1 MKKTISDTE
10 LILGDCDKKV
20 EFLFTNI
27 TYLQKTLYKK
37 LECEE
42 KYKQGK
48 KDQNLVKN
56 RQQANQEYLSAE
68 MTVARRFTEG

>member
-27 TYLQKTLYKK
+27 TYLQKALYKK

-42 KYKQGK
+42 KYKGGK
-48 KDQNLVKN
+48 KEGVVKN

-68 MTVARRFTEG
+68 MTVARRFVEV